1 MTTPFVHCHLHTEYS
16 LLDGHSRIRP
26 LVERARALGMPG
38 LAVTDH
44 GAMYGVVEFA
54 IAAKAAGIVPIIG
67 VEAYVAPRGLRDR
80 DPKLDANAFH
90 LVLLA
95 VTGEGYRNLIAL
107 TTAAHL
113 DGFYY
118 KPRIDHELL
127 AAHSAGLIGLSGCL
141 KGEVSQALLRGDTP
155 GAREIAGRYGEILGP
170 ANFYLEIQS
179 HGSPE
184 EQRNIAG
191 IRDVATA
198 TGLPLIATNDV
209 HYVDRADADAQDAL
223 MCIQMNINLDATDKP
238 RMGGTP
244 EFYLKSGEE
253 MARTFA
259 EVPQALAATLE
270 VAERAQFDLEL
281 GAIKLPHFPVPAG
294 ETPES
299 YLRALCERGLVQQYG
314 AAAAE
319 PRRRLDYELSIIER
333 MGYAPYFLIVQDFVN
348 FAKRSGILTTV
359 RGSAA
364 GSLVLYAL
372 NVTDVDPIAYRLPF
386 ERFLNPQRVTM
397 PDIDVDFMDSRRD
410 EVIRYVMDK
419 YGADRVAQ
427 IITFGT
433 MGARQAVR
441 DVGRVMGLPYGDVD
455 RIAKLIPFNASLD
468 EAVRS
473 DPELQ
478 HAAEANAQVMR
489 LLDLARKLEGV
500 ARHASTHA
508 AGVIISRDPL
518 TSDVPLQRATKGD
531 VVMTQFDMTA
541 VERIGLLKMDFLGLI
556 NLTTLD
562 RAIQII
568 AKTRRVTI
576 DLKSIPLD
584 DPKSY
589 ALLSAGETVG
599 IFQLE
604 GAGMTRYLKELRPS
618 SITDIMAMVALFRPG
633 PMANIPSYI
642 RRKHGQEPITV
653 LHPAMEPVLRETYG
667 VMVYQEDVMAVAQ
680 AVAGFSSAEADV
692 LRYAIGKKIRDK
704 LQQQRTKF
712 IAGCVDR
719 GLSGTTAEQI
729 FELFEPFAR
738 YGFNRAHAACYG
750 LIAYYTAYLKAN
762 YPVEYMAAV
771 LSSDAGNAEKVA
783 VAVAEA
789 QRMGITVLPPD
800 VNESFENFTVV
811 GDAIRFGLSAVK
823 NVGLGAVEAVL
834 HARDDGGPFTS
845 LLDLLQRVDPRT
857 VNKRVL
863 ESLIK
868 AGALDSLG
876 RRAQMLAL
884 LDASMDAAQRVQR
897 ERASGQ
903 TGLFDAATGP
913 PPDPPSLEVEEFSKD
928 ELLQMEKDMLGLY
941 ISDHPLR
948 QVAAALAARV
958 HVSLQHLGELPD
970 RATAVVGGIVAG
982 VKRTVTKGGSAM
994 AFLTLEDLTGAVE
1007 VIVFPR
1013 TYEQAHFLLKR
1024 DAVVVVKGKLDIS
1037 EQQVKMLAERI
1048 MTLEEA
1054 EEVEP
1059 LPVHPAAA
1067 AVNGAGAE
1075 ESGVDGNGV
1084 EAPEVLRA
1092 SPRSRVDAP
1101 PDLRALHVR
1110 VDASR
1115 VGEEGLRRLRELLG
1129 QRRGDQHVFL
1139 HLLSDGREVI
1149 LDARDLRVSATPELE
1164 AELEGML
1171 GPGNVWRAAG

>member
-1 MTTPFVHCHLHTEYS
+1 M
-16 LLDGHSRIRP
+16 
-26 LVERARALGMPG
+26 ARA
-38 LAVTDH
+38 
-44 GAMYGVVEFA
+44 
-54 IAAKAAGIVPIIG
+54 
-67 VEAYVAPRGLRDR
+67 
-80 DPKLDANAFH
+80 
-90 LVLLA
+90 
-95 VTGEGYRNLIAL
+95 
-107 TTAAHL
+107 
-113 DGFYY
+113 
-118 KPRIDHELL
+118 
-127 AAHSAGLIGLSGCL
+127 
-141 KGEVSQALLRGDTP
+141 
-155 GAREIAGRYGEILGP
+155 
-170 ANFYLEIQS
+170 
-179 HGSPE
+179 
-184 EQRNIAG
+184 
-191 IRDVATA
+191 
-198 TGLPLIATNDV
+198 
-209 HYVDRADADAQDAL
+209 
-223 MCIQMNINLDATDKP
+223 
-238 RMGGTP
+238 
-244 EFYLKSGEE
+244 
-253 MARTFA
+253 FA
-259 EVPQALAATLE
+259 ETPQAVAATLE

-281 GAIKLPHFPVPAG
+281 GAIKLPHFPVPPGA
-294 ETPES
+294 TAES
-299 YLRALCERGLVQQYG
+299 YLRQLCEAGLRRQYT
-314 AAAAE
+314 AAPPEA
-319 PRRRLDYELSIIER
+319 RQRLDYELSIIER

-348 FAKRSGILTTV
+348 FAKRSGVLTTV

-441 DVGRVMGLPYGDVD
+441 DVGRVMALPYGDVD
-455 RIAKLIPFNASLD
+455 RIAKLIPFNATLD

-478 HAAEANAQVMR
+478 RAAEANAQVMR

-576 DLKSIPLD
+576 DLKTIPLD

-642 RRKHGQEPITV
+642 RRKHGQEAITV

-704 LQQQRTKF
+704 LQQQRAKF

-719 GLSGTTAEQI
+719 GLSGGVAEQI

-771 LSSDAGNAEKVA
+771 LSSDAGNADKVA

-800 VNESFENFTVV
+800 ANESFENFTVV

-834 HARDDGGPFTS
+834 RARDEGGPFTS

-903 TGLFDAATGP
+903 TGLFGADTAP
-913 PPDPPSLEVEEFSKD
+913 PPEPPSLEVEEFSKD

-948 QVAAALAARV
+948 QVAAALTARV
-958 HVSLQHLGELPD
+958 HVPLQHLGELPD
-970 RATAVVGGIVAG
+970 RSTAVIGGIVTG

-1007 VIVFPR
+1007 VIVFPK
-1013 TYEQAHFLLKR
+1013 TYEQSHFLLKR
-1024 DAVVVVKGKLDIS
+1024 DSVVVVKGKLDIS
-1037 EQQVKMLAERI
+1037 EQQVKILAERI
-1048 MTLEEA
+1048 MTLDEA
-1054 EEVEP
+1054 EEVDP

-1067 AVNGAGAE
+1067 SPNGTGTE
-1075 ESGVDGNGV
+1075 ENGGDEIGV
-1084 EAPEVLRA
+1084 EEAATR
-1092 SPRSRVDAP
+1092 SPRPERRSEPGSPPGRHATSPSMAEPP
-1101 PDLRALHVR
+1101 PDRRALHLKL
-1110 VDASR
+1110 DTSR
-1115 VGEEGLRRLRELLG
+1115 VGEEELRRVKEMLG
-1129 QRRGDQHVFL
+1129 QRRGDQQVYL
-1139 HLLSDGREVI
+1139 HLLSDGREVV
-1149 LDARDLRVSATPELE
+1149 LDARDLRVSATPELQ
-1164 AELEGML
+1164 AELEAML
-1171 GPGNVWRAAG
+1171 GPGSVWQAGR

>member
-1 MTTPFVHCHLHTEYS
+1 MATPFVHCHLHTEYS
-16 LLDGHSRIRP
+16 LLDGHSRIGP
-26 LVERARALGMPG
+26 LVARAKELGMPA

-44 GAMYGVVEFA
+44 GTMYGVVEFA
-54 IAAKAAGIVPIIG
+54 VAAQAAGVTPIIG
-67 VEAYVAPRGLRDR
+67 VEAYVAPRGLTDR

-95 VTGEGYRNLIAL
+95 MNAEGYRNLIAL
-107 TTAAHL
+107 TTTAHL
-113 DGFYY
+113 AGFYY
-118 KPRIDHELL
+118 KPRIDRETL
-127 AAHSAGLIGLSGCL
+127 AHHSAGLVGLSGCL
-141 KGEVSQALLRGDTP
+141 KGEVAQAILREDKSA
-155 GAREIAGRYGEILGP
+155 AREIAGRYGELFGP
-170 ANFYLEIQS
+170 GNFYLEVQS
-179 HGSPE
+179 HGLPE
-184 EQRNIAG
+184 ERQNVAGMREIAE
-191 IRDVATA
+191 A

-209 HYVDRADADAQDAL
+209 HYVRREDADAQDAL

-244 EFYLKSGEE
+244 EFYLRSGEE
-253 MARTFA
+253 MARAFVDLP
-259 EVPQALAATLE
+259 EALASTLE
-270 VAERAQFDLEL
+270 VAGRASFELGL

-294 ETPES
+294 ETADS
-299 YLRALCERGLVQQYG
+299 YLRKLCETGLARQY
-314 AAAAE
+314 AAVAPEAL
-319 PRRRLDYELSIIER
+319 RRLDYELGVIER

-372 NVTDVDPIAYRLPF
+372 NVTDVDPIGYRLPF

-455 RIAKLIPFNASLD
+455 RIAKLIPFNATLD
-468 EAVRS
+468 EAIRS
-473 DPELQ
+473 EPELQ
-478 HAAEANAQVMR
+478 RAAEGNGQVLR

-518 TSDVPLQRATKGD
+518 TDDVPLQRATKGD
-531 VVMTQFDMTA
+531 LVMTQFDMTA

-562 RAIQII
+562 RALQII
-568 AKTRRVTI
+568 AQTRRVTI
-576 DLKSIPLD
+576 DLKAIPLD
-584 DPKSY
+584 DRKTY

-604 GAGMTRYLKELRPS
+604 GAGMTRYLKELRPN
-618 SITDIMAMVALFRPG
+618 SITDIMAVVALFRPG

-642 RRKHGQEPITV
+642 RRAHGLEAITV

-704 LQQQRTKF
+704 LQQQRAKF
-712 IAGCVDR
+712 IAGCVDK
-719 GLSGTTAEQI
+719 GVSGAVAEQI

-750 LIAYYTAYLKAN
+750 LIAYYTGYLKAN

-771 LSSDAGNAEKVA
+771 LSSDAGNVEKVA

-800 VNESFENFTVV
+800 VNESVENFTVV
-811 GDAIRFGLSAVK
+811 GEAIRFGLAAVK

-834 HARDDGGPFTS
+834 RAREEGGAFPS
-845 LLDLLQRVDPRT
+845 LIDLLQRVDPRT

-903 TGLFDAATGP
+903 TGLFDAGTAP
-913 PPDPPSLEVEEFSKD
+913 PPAPALEIEEFSRD

-948 QVAAALAARV
+948 QVHAALTARV
-958 HVSLQHLGELPD
+958 HLPLLQLVELPD
-970 RATAVVGGIVAG
+970 KSPVVVGGIITG

-994 AFLTLEDLTGAVE
+994 AFLTLEDLTGNVE

-1013 TYEQAHFLLKR
+1013 TYEQVHFLLKR
-1024 DAVVVVKGKLDIS
+1024 DAVVVVRGKVDVMD
-1037 EQQVKMLAERI
+1037 QQAKILAERV
-1048 MTLEEA
+1048 MPLEEA

-1059 LPVHPAAA
+1059 L
-1067 AVNGAGAE
+1067 AVPSGPSGNGASDA
-1075 ESGVDGNGV
+1075 VPPP
-1084 EAPEVLRA
+1084 ALHLK
-1092 SPRSRVDAP
+1092 VDA
-1101 PDLRALHVR
+1101 VR
-1110 VDASR
+1110 LGEDGLSR
-1115 VGEEGLRRLRELLG
+1115 LKELLG
-1129 QRRGDQHVFL
+1129 RRPGEQPVFL
-1139 HLLSDGREVI
+1139 HLLSGAREVV
-1149 LDARDLRVSATPELE
+1149 LDVREVRVAATPELR
-1164 AELEGML
+1164 AELERML
-1171 GPGNVWRAAG
+1171 GPGTVWQGER